1 MILILSVATVFDLRC
16 EKIPN
21 ELILIGLLSG
31 GFHFFSFG
39 LRQNI
44 GNYILGIFLPLILF
58 FPFFVIKAFGAGDIK
73 LLMMTGSFL
82 GSKSN
87 LRCIGLALLA
97 AAMVGLVRLSTH
109 TIILSRF
116 DSLFRY
122 IKNLLRKSNGTVGSS
137 HPPYLTKERKEEY
150 AKIHFSIYVLIG
162 AALTVAFG
170 L

>member
-1 MILILSVATVFDLRC
+1 MILILSVATILDFRC

-31 GFHFFSFG
+31 IFRFLASG

-58 FPFFVIKAFGAGDIK
+58 FPFFAIKAFGAGDIK
-73 LLMMTGSFL
+73 LLMLTGSFL

-87 LRCIGLALLA
+87 LRCIGVALLA
-97 AAMVGLVRLSTH
+97 AAMVGLVRSLTH

-122 IKNLLRKSNGTVGSS
+122 MKNLLKRTDGTAESNPS
-137 HPPYLTKERKEEY
+137 PYLTPERKAEY
-150 AKIHFSIYVLIG
+150 AKIHFSLYVLIG
-162 AALTVAFG
+162 AALTMAFG